1 MNGWSLYGQDDWRI
15 TRRLVLNLGLR
26 YDRFGAFIATGK
38 PPEDLTAI
46 YNPDGLL
53 DPVNFIWGPL
63 RDPEQPFEN
72 DNFNFGP
79 RIGFAYSADSSGNFS
94 LRGGFGVNFSGFDGS
109 SFETMPNRG
118 PNLPVTV
125 TFSRA
130 ESALYG
136 LKFPAYNED
145 MVGIVLAQNRSSQ
158 ASSRVNPDFQSPY
171 AMNYSIE
178 IQRALTPSLVL
189 ETGYVGSRG
198 VKFNLGRTFNPVDR
212 ATGIRPNPS
221 DIQGTYLDN
230 SQQTNYNS
238 WQTSLKQRFARGL
251 ALNVHHTW
259 GKALAYAGGDVGAI
273 YLGDSRTLNE
283 DFNNFRIERS
293 LASGDV
299 SHNVSIDW
307 YYQAPTPF
315 SNSWVG
321 RQVLGGW
328 NISGIWR
335 ARTGLPLGV
344 TQTGGRPDLLSKDTA
359 VNGQCCGFGNLQYLN
374 PAAFALVTVPSSGRT
389 IRRGNSG
396 ATPLRG
402 PGIWNL
408 DLAFGKT
415 FAVNEGLKLELKA
428 DMANALNHTQYS
440 GIATNLSGIGF
451 GEVTSAAA
459 ARVIQLQ
466 LRLAF

>member
-1 MNGWSLYGQDDWRI
+1 
-15 TRRLVLNLGLR
+15 
-26 YDRFGAFIATGK
+26 
-38 PPEDLTAI
+38 
-46 YNPDGLL
+46 
-53 DPVNFIWGPL
+53 
-63 RDPEQPFEN
+63 
-72 DNFNFGP
+72 
-79 RIGFAYSADSSGNFS
+79 
-94 LRGGFGVNFSGFDGS
+94 
-109 SFETMPNRG
+109 
-118 PNLPVTV
+118 
-125 TFSRA
+125 
-130 ESALYG
+130 
-136 LKFPAYNED
+136 
-145 MVGIVLAQNRSSQ
+145 
-158 ASSRVNPDFQSPY
+158 
-171 AMNYSIE
+171 
-178 IQRALTPSLVL
+178 
-189 ETGYVGSRG
+189 
-198 VKFNLGRTFNPVDR
+198 
-212 ATGIRPNPS
+212 
-221 DIQGTYLDN
+221 
-230 SQQTNYNS
+230 
-238 WQTSLKQRFARGL
+238 
-251 ALNVHHTW
+251 
-259 GKALAYAGGDVGAI
+259 
-273 YLGDSRTLNE
+273 LNE